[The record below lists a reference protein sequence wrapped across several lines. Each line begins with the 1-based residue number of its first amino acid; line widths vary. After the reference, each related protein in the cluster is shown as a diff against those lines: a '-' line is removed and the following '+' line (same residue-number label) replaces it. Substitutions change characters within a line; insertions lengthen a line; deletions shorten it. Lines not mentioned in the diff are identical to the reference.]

1 MTENEIRALISLL
14 DDDDP
19 EVAVLVEQQIKKLGN
34 EAIPVLENQWQENG
48 LNADLQQKIENII
61 HELNFSKVLER
72 LERWKNNDD
81 RSLLEGLWIIATY
94 QYPDLA
100 LEYLQK
106 KIYDIY
112 FDVWLEMRETIH
124 PHDEVRLLNQVFF
137 EKYKFAPNTKNFHSP
152 TNSMLNQVLETKKGN
167 PISLCIIYL
176 LVAQKLGMKVYG
188 VNLPN
193 LFVLTYKNDKTQF
206 YINVFN
212 RGIIFAKKDIDD
224 FIKQLNLEPKDI
236 FYEPCTNLDI
246 IRRVLRNLIISFEK
260 SAEPEKAK
268 EIDQLLKL
276 FL

>member
-72 LERWKNNDD
+72 LEHWKNNDD

-152 TNSMLNQVLETKKGN
+152 ANSMLNQVLETKKGN

-188 VNLPN
+188 VNLPK

-212 RGIIFAKKDIDD
+212 RGIIFAKKDIDE

-236 FYEPCTNLDI
+236 FYEPCSNLEI

-260 SAEPEKAK
+260 SAESEKAK
-268 EIDQLLKL
+268 EIDQLLKM

>member
-1 MTENEIRALISLL
+1 M
-14 DDDDP
+14 
-19 EVAVLVEQQIKKLGN
+19 AVLVEQQIKKLGN